1 MTVVVFRSKAGGE
14 IIMMRQHVEP
24 IFQLAGLPFHDK
36 GAVLAEDIPSV
47 ILALEKAI
55 NQEAEQE
62 VPEDEDEDEAKERP
76 AMLARVSVKTRFY
89 SLLKLLRKASDK
101 KVNVRWE
108 PLH

>member
-1 MTVVVFRSKAGGE
+1 MKLAVVVFRSKAGGE

-55 NQEAEQE
+55 NQEQN
-62 VPEDEDEDEAKERP
+62 
-76 AMLARVSVKTRFY
+76 
-89 SLLKLLRKASDK
+89 RKYQKMKMKRK
-101 KVNVRWE
+101 KGPQCSHAYR
-108 PLH
+108 

>member
-1 MTVVVFRSKAGGE
+1 MAVVVFRSKAGGE

-62 VPEDEDEDEAKERP
+62 VPEDEDEAKEKP
-76 AMLARVSVKTRFY
+76 AMLAPVSVKTRFY

-108 PLH
+108 PLN

>member
-1 MTVVVFRSKAGGE
+1 MAVVVFRSKAGGE

-62 VPEDEDEDEAKERP
+62 VPEDEAKERP

-108 PLH
+108 PLN

>member
-1 MTVVVFRSKAGGE
+1 MAVVVFRSKAGGE

-24 IFQLAGLPFHDK
+24 IFQLVGLPFHDK

-62 VPEDEDEDEAKERP
+62 VPEDEDEAKERP

-89 SLLKLLRKASDK
+89 SLLKLLRKAADK

-108 PLH
+108 PLN

>member
-1 MTVVVFRSKAGGE
+1 M
-14 IIMMRQHVEP
+14 
-24 IFQLAGLPFHDK
+24 
-36 GAVLAEDIPSV
+36 AEDIPSV

-62 VPEDEDEDEAKERP
+62 VPEDEDEAKERP

-89 SLLKLLRKASDK
+89 SLLKLLRKAADK

-108 PLH
+108 PLN